1 MACVFCR
8 ILRGE
13 LPGMLVYEDNWTAAF
28 LDIAKDVDG
37 HILVVPKKHVCSLLD
52 CDGETLGHVMDSVK
66 ALSDHLVERCGY
78 DGVNL
83 LNASGESAGQSVPHF
98 HIHLIPRKT
107 GDGVDAW
114 PKFPGAKLEL
124 EAVFENIK
132 YSRGKND
139 GEML

>member
-8 ILRGE
+8 ILQGE
-13 LPGMLVYEDNWTAAF
+13 LPGMMVYEDDWTAAF

-37 HILVVPKKHVCSLLD
+37 HILVVPKKHVQSILD
-52 CDGETLGHVMDSVK
+52 CDRETLGHVMDTVK
-66 ALSDHLVERCGY
+66 ILSHHLVERCGY

-114 PKFPGAKLEL
+114 PKFPGATLEL
-124 EAVFENIK
+124 EEVFGNIK